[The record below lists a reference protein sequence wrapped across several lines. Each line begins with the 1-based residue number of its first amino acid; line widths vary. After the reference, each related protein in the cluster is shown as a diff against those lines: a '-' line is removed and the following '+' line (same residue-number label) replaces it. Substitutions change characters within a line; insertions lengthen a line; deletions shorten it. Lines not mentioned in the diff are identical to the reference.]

1 MEPDAMT
8 VRLHLRRIRVVEVT
22 EDLPERLVVKVED
35 TRRVVRCP
43 HCGFKTQKV
52 HDRKR
57 IRVTN
62 LTYGGRPTTLVWLR
76 RRFSCGECGERFIE
90 ETHPEFVRNKVTWIS
105 RRLARTL
112 ARDVNR
118 LSIRELSRRWD
129 LGWHF
134 IMGLVASWSILVVED
149 RRRRRCRVLMV
160 DETSLR
166 RRHRYV
172 TVLINGETGEGLGVV
187 KHRDA
192 RALRGF
198 LASQGQ
204 RWCQGVKVVVT
215 DGSEAYRA
223 AISSHLG
230 HATHV
235 VDRFHVAAWFA
246 SGLIEVRRRI
256 QRLGPKGSRPA
267 YDPIVFRSR
276 YLQLRRA
283 DRLDADARVRLE
295 EILAGQPELA
305 HAWQLYQL
313 PHRIYLAT
321 DDQEANQ
328 ALDQFIESHYRWT
341 LPEFEPLIDTLL
353 KWGDEIFE
361 VPPICRSRGLRGL
374 VGGLLMVGVLP
385 FDRWQVSEG
394 GVESSGVV
402 SVDPGE
408 DRPAGPGTVF
418 EAVAADELPFQG
430 AEERFGDRVV
440 PTHPGASTDWIIS
453 RLLIAWANSRDM
465 Y

>member
-8 VRLHLRRIRVVEVT
+8 VRLHLRRIRVSEVT
-22 EDLPERLVVKVED
+22 EDVPERLVVTVED
-35 TRRVVRCP
+35 ARRVVRCP
-43 HCGFKTQKV
+43 HCGLKTQKV

-57 IRVTN
+57 IRVTD
-62 LTYGGRPTTLVWLR
+62 LTHGGRPTTLVWLR
-76 RRFSCGECGERFIE
+76 RRFSCEECGERFIE
-90 ETHPEFVRNKVTWIS
+90 ETHPEFVRNKVTWIT

-112 ARDVNR
+112 VRDVNR
-118 LSIRELSRRWD
+118 LSIRELSRRWG

-134 IMGLVASWSILVVED
+134 IMALVATWSTLVVED
-149 RRRRRCRVLMV
+149 RRRRRCRILMV

-192 RALRGF
+192 GALRGF

-204 RWCQGVKVVVT
+204 RWCRGVKVVVT
-215 DGSEAYRA
+215 DGSEAYRT

-235 VDRFHVAAWFA
+235 VDRFHVARWFA

-267 YDPIVFRSR
+267 YDPIVFPSR

-283 DRLDADARVRLE
+283 DRLDGEAKARLE

-305 HAWQLYQL
+305 HAWELYQCL
-313 PHRIYLAT
+313 HRIYLAGDET
-321 DDQEANQ
+321 EANQ
-328 ALDQFIESHYRWT
+328 ALAEFIEGHYTRS

-353 KWGDEIFE
+353 KWGDEIFAFHDTYRVTNGRLE
-361 VPPICRSRGLRGL
+361 GTNAKL
-374 VGGLLMVGVLP
+374 GVLKRIAYGFVNP
-385 FDRWQVSEG
+385 DHFAHRALLLCP
-394 GVESSGVV
+394 GV
-402 SVDPGE
+402 P
-408 DRPAGPGTVF
+408 
-418 EAVAADELPFQG
+418 
-430 AEERFGDRVV
+430 
-440 PTHPGASTDWIIS
+440 
-453 RLLIAWANSRDM
+453 
-465 Y
+465 